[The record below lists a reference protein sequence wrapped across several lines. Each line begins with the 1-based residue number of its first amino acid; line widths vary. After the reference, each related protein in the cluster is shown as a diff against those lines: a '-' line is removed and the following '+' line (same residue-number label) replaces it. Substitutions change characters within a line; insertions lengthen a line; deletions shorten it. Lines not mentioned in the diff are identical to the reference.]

1 MAGKKGMKW
10 SQGIRSPVTIDLL
23 RQRIDAGKI
32 VECLRAHALGQSE
45 MGPTQVAAALGLLRK
60 VLPDMTVTEHSGE
73 SSLVISIAEPKAVL
87 AERLVKQ
94 ADDRTSEGRSLVS
107 VQ

>member
-1 MAGKKGMKW
+1 
-10 SQGIRSPVTIDLL
+10 
-23 RQRIDAGKI
+23 
-32 VECLRAHALGQSE
+32 
-45 MGPTQVAAALGLLRK
+45 LLRK